1 MLVEE
6 LRVTLLRL
14 ASEDGEVRERL
25 AADGSLFDGYN
36 SLMAIVHRRN
46 GDQLGVIVDAFGW
59 PGFDLVGED
68 GADAAWLICK
78 HAIAQPELQRRML
91 PLLEQAV
98 AKGDAQPWHAATLE
112 DGIRFY
118 EGRPQVYG
126 SMFDWDDQGELA
138 PWPIEDAG
146 GVDERRARV
155 GLPPLAEQI
164 ASVRGAA
171 ESEGDHRPGDP
182 AGRRREADDWA
193 RSVGWRD

>member
-1 MLVEE
+1 MRVEE
-6 LRVTLLRL
+6 LRETLLRL
-14 ASEDGEVRERL
+14 AAEDGEVRERL

-46 GDQLGVIVDAFGW
+46 GDHLADIVDAFGW

-91 PLLEQAV
+91 PLVEAAV
-98 AKGDAQPWHAATLE
+98 AQGDAPPWHAATLE

-126 SMFDWDDQGELA
+126 TMWDWD
-138 PWPIEDAG
+138 
-146 GVDERRARV
+146 
-155 GLPPLAEQI
+155 
-164 ASVRGAA
+164 
-171 ESEGDHRPGDP
+171 SEGRLRPWTTSTCRRW
-182 AGRRREADDWA
+182 RRRPARCRPRTSSRPPTRRPACARPPTGPA
-193 RSVGWRD
+193 RSAGACNNGVRPLCYINR